1 MNKYVISET
10 SQHVMKLRQLGAS
23 VQVVRSQMIYVV
35 FKFNQDIE
43 VEYVYNINKK
53 NKYFLERIKPY
64 PIPIKEFDTAD
75 DIVAIIAID
84 IDQFKNAVKSHKI
97 CDFINI
103 NKNFHKT
110 MMSFEDLFLYYNVP
124 TKYVSKIKENIK
136 EIDAIIKEATTES
149 VRVFFD
155 KEPENL

>member
-23 VQVVRSQMIYVV
+23 VKVVPSQMIYVA
-35 FKFNQDIE
+35 FKFNDDIE
-43 VEYVYNINKK
+43 VEYVYNINKH

-84 IDQFKNAVKSHKI
+84 IDQFKSAVKSHKI

-103 NKNFHKT
+103 NKDLHKS

-124 TKYVSKIKENIK
+124 TKYVTKIKENII
-136 EIDAIIKEATTES
+136 EIDEIIKEATQES
-149 VRVFFD
+149 KRIFFG

>member
-10 SQHVMKLRQLGAS
+10 SQHVMRLRQLGAS
-23 VQVVRSQMIYVV
+23 VKVVPSQMIYVA
-35 FKFNQDIE
+35 FKFNDNIE
-43 VEYVYNINKK
+43 VEYVYNINKN

-84 IDQFKNAVKSHKI
+84 IEQFKSAVKSHKI
-97 CDFINI
+97 RDFINI
-103 NKNFHKT
+103 NKDLHKS
-110 MMSFEDLFLYYNVP
+110 MMAFEDLFLYYNVP
-124 TKYVSKIKENIK
+124 TIYVAKLEDYIK
-136 EIDAIIKEATTES
+136 EIDKLIIKASQES
-149 VRVFFD
+149 NRIFFG